1 MLTPDGNI
9 DYESLVSEAMRE
21 AMRGVV
27 RTVLNDIAA
36 HGLRGEHHY
45 FISFYTKAPGVSVSR
60 RLLEKYP
67 AEMTIVLQHKFWD
80 LSVLPD
86 RFEVKLAFNG
96 IPERL
101 VVPYTA
107 LKVFFDP
114 SVRFG
119 HQFDE
124 PEQAG
129 DTTADD
135 AANGRARPRVVGSR
149 SDKKRTTASARKRP
163 EIVSNESGSDETRG
177 RDETTDTVAKPEV
190 TKPEAPVA
198 AFPAVAVTSSP
209 PVVSDSP
216 KVVSLDQF
224 RKK

>member
-1 MLTPDGNI
+1 MLTRDGNI
-9 DYESLVSEAMRE
+9 DYETLVSEAMRE
-21 AMRGVV
+21 AYRGVV
-27 RTVLNDIAA
+27 RTILHDVAA
-36 HGLRGEHHY
+36 NGLRGEHHY
-45 FISFYTKAPGVSVSR
+45 YISFYTQAPGVSVSR
-60 RLLEKYP
+60 RLMEKYP
-67 AEMTIVLQHKFWD
+67 AEMTVVLQHKFWD
-80 LSVLPD
+80 LTVLPD

-101 VVPYTA
+101 VVPYSA

-124 PEQAG
+124 PEQDGEA
-129 DTTADD
+129 APDD
-135 AANGRARPRVVGSR
+135 AAAARATNRPRVVGAR
-149 SDKKRTTASARKRP
+149 GEKKRTTSAARKRP
-163 EIVSNESGSDETRG
+163 EIVSDDRSPDVSPD
-177 RDETTDTVAKPEV
+177 
-190 TKPEAPVA
+190 TKPEAPA
-198 AFPAVAVTSSP
+198 AALPERPAVAPAP

>member
-1 MLTPDGNI
+1 MLTRDGNI
-9 DYESLVSEAMRE
+9 DYESLVGEAMRE

-27 RTVLNDIAA
+27 RTLLHDVAA
-36 HGLRGEHHY
+36 NGLRGDHHFY
-45 FISFYTKAPGVSVSR
+45 ISFYTQAPGVTVSK

-67 AEMTIVLQHKFWD
+67 TEMTIVLQHKFWD
-80 LSVLPD
+80 LVVLAD

-101 VVPYTA
+101 VVPYSA

-124 PEQAG
+124 PEAAAEEAT
-129 DTTADD
+129 DETAATTKT
-135 AANGRARPRVVGSR
+135 ARPRSYAQR
-149 SDKKRTTASARKRP
+149 TEKKRPASSARKRP
-163 EIVSNESGSDETRG
+163 EIVSDQPTP
-177 RDETTDTVAKPEV
+177 DVLQDTVAQPERPAEKPAVVEV
-190 TKPEAPVA
+190 
-198 AFPAVAVTSSP
+198 PAVAPAPAPAVA
-209 PVVSDSP
+209 DNP

>member
-1 MLTPDGNI
+1 MLTRDGNI
-9 DYESLVSEAMRE
+9 DYETLVGEAMRE
-21 AMRGVV
+21 AYRGVV
-27 RTVLNDIAA
+27 RTILHDVAA
-36 HGLRGEHHY
+36 NGLRGEHHY
-45 FISFYTKAPGVSVSR
+45 FVSFYTQAPGVSVSR
-60 RLLEKYP
+60 RLIEKYP

-80 LSVLPD
+80 LTVLPD

-101 VVPYTA
+101 VVPYSA

-124 PEQAG
+124 PEQTGEAPT
-129 DTTADD
+129 DETA
-135 AANGRARPRVVGSR
+135 AARGRPRGVGSR
-149 SDKKRTTASARKRP
+149 AEKKRTTTSARKRP
-163 EIVSNESGSDETRG
+163 EIVSDDHSQ
-177 RDETTDTVAKPEV
+177 DTL
-190 TKPEAPVA
+190 PEAKAEAPIA
-198 AFPAVAVTSSP
+198 ALPNMPAAAP
-209 PVVSDSP
+209 PPPPAISDSP